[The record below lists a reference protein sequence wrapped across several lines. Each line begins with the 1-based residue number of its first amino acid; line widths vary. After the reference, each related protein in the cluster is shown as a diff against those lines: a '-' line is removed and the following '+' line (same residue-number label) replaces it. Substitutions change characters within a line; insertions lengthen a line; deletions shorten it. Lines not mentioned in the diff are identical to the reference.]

1 MIRWANC
8 SQFSVS
14 IERTVVN
21 PTLHFF
27 IGKGGVGKS
36 TTSALCALH
45 HAGQAFDTLLVSLDP
60 AHNQRDIF
68 CKNFSEKPVRVSKHL
83 TVKEVDTDY
92 WIAKYL
98 KDTENQIKR
107 AYQYHTAFNLQGC
120 FNVLRFSPGLE
131 EYALLLAF
139 ENILHTSTHKEVI
152 IFDMPPTA
160 LTLKFFSL
168 PFVTLIW
175 LEELLKLR
183 KNIYA
188 KKEIISKI
196 KLGSKTIEQDKVMA
210 KLEQLTRM
218 YSHVRDHFISQDTAI
233 NLVLNDEPLS
243 SAEAVRIKKRLG
255 DIGISIRRLVLNKV
269 KTGESDACSLNE
281 LAIADVIRFPLSDV
295 GLCGLD
301 VLNDYLQKYRRVF
314 SQN

>member
-1 MIRWANC
+1 MTRWAIC

-21 PTLHFF
+21 PTLYFF

-36 TTSALCALH
+36 TTSALSALH
-45 HAGQAFDTLLVSLDP
+45 FAGQAHDTLLVSMDP
-60 AHNQRDIF
+60 AHNQQDIF
-68 CKNFSEKPVRVSKHL
+68 CRPFSEKPVTVTSHL

-92 WIAKYL
+92 WIARYL

-139 ENILHTSTHKEVI
+139 ENILHTSAHKEVI

-196 KLGSKTIEQDKVMA
+196 KLGSKTIEQDKVMT
-210 KLEQLTRM
+210 KLEQLIRM
-218 YSHVRDHFISQDTAI
+218 YSHVRDHFTSPETRI
-233 NLVLNDEPLS
+233 NLVMNNDSLS
-243 SAEAVRIKKRLG
+243 SAEALRTKKRLG
-255 DIGISIRRLVLNKV
+255 DIGISVRRLVINKT
-269 KTGESDACSLNE
+269 KTGENDICPLNE
-281 LAIADVIRFPLSDV
+281 LAVANVVRFPFSDS
-295 GLCGLD
+295 GLCGIAA
-301 VLNDYLQKYRRVF
+301 LNDYLQTHCQLF
-314 SQN
+314 SQD